1 MKEVDVHIGSF
12 PPEITGRLGNVNGKH
27 VFSYRHDAKEAL
39 SVTMPVRNESYQ
51 YTDLHP
57 IFQMN
62 LPEGALRSAIERM
75 TAKQYGSDDLT
86 MLTILGC
93 HQIGRIAY
101 SPPDQEPVSHVD
113 DELSLQALLNH
124 EDVGLFATLLQR
136 YAQTSGVAGVQ
147 PKVLLDIKSR
157 LTLPA
162 ERYIVKSWGE
172 DYPQLAC
179 NEFVCMNMARDAGLE
194 VPDFYLSDNA
204 QLLIS
209 HRFDIDEQGKALG
222 FEDFCVLQAK
232 GTREKYDS
240 SLEACTHTIRQFVSP
255 EHVAQALYD
264 FYKLTLL
271 NVRIRNGD
279 AHLKNSGILY
289 SGLEGYQQGQMP
301 DTPRKLA
308 PIFDLV
314 STVPYLPRDTMALTL
329 AGSKRWPK
337 QKVLEVFGL
346 GHCQLSKEQ
355 VKRAAEEVEFGVQAN
370 LGLLEGLQAK
380 HEGFA
385 GIAEKVFEV
394 VNL

>member
-1 MKEVDVHIGSF
+1 MNEVDVHIGST
-12 PPEITGRLGNVNGKH
+12 PPKIAGRLSNAHGRH
-27 VFSYRHDAKEAL
+27 VFSYRHDTEEAL
-39 SVTMPVRNESYQ
+39 SVTMPVRNESYPHA
-51 YTDLHP
+51 DLHP

-86 MLTILGC
+86 MLIILGS
-93 HQIGRIAY
+93 HQIGRIAC
-101 SPPDQEPVSHVD
+101 SQPDQPPVLHMD
-113 DELSLQALLNH
+113 DELSLQALLSH
-124 EDVGLFATLLQR
+124 EDAGLFATLLQR

-162 ERYIVKSWGE
+162 ERYIVKSWDA

-179 NEFVCMNMARDAGLE
+179 NEFVCMSMARDAGLQ

-204 QLLIS
+204 RLLIT
-209 HRFDIDEQGKALG
+209 HRFDIDEQGQALG
-222 FEDFCVLQAK
+222 FEDFCVLQGK

-255 EHVAQALYD
+255 EYVAQALYD

-289 SGLEGYQQGQMP
+289 SNLAGYKQGQMP
-301 DTPRKLA
+301 DTARQLA

-329 AGSKRWPK
+329 TGSKRWPK
-337 QKVLEVFGL
+337 QKVLEAFGM
-346 GHCQLSKEQ
+346 GHCQLSKGQ
-355 VKRAAEEVEFGVQAN
+355 VAQAAEEVELGVQDN
-370 LGLLEGLQAK
+370 FGLLEELRGK
-380 HEGFA
+380 HPEFM
-385 GIAEKVFEV
+385 GIADKMLALFT
-394 VNL
+394 